1 MGSPIGNWWN
11 MFFFETT
18 RTKYHVET
26 ENTETRLDESEL
38 VSLAQRGDDDAFV
51 ELAKRYRPKV
61 WSTASRFARSRA
73 ELEDLTQDLFLKIW
87 KGMPG
92 YRADSPFE
100 NWLMTVTVRGC
111 YDFLRKHRRRRE
123 TEISVDPQ
131 ESREAQDEASER
143 EKTRR
148 DAWEVVQVLLS
159 HLDAKDRTIITL
171 LDLEERGV
179 KETARLTGWSESNVK
194 VRAHRARKKMKTI
207 FEELGMES

>member
-1 MGSPIGNWWN
+1 
-11 MFFFETT
+11 MFFFETA

-26 ENTETRLDESEL
+26 ENTETRPDESEL
-38 VSLAQRGDDDAFV
+38 VGLAQRGDEDAFV

-87 KGMPG
+87 KGIPG

-123 TEISVDPQ
+123 TETLVDPQ
-131 ESREAQDEASER
+131 ESREARDETTER
-143 EKTRR
+143 DQNRR
-148 DAWEVVQVLLS
+148 DAWEAVQVLLS
-159 HLDAKDRTIITL
+159 HLNAKDRTIITL

-179 KETARLTGWSESNVK
+179 RETARLTGWSESNVK